1 MPLRLSA
8 MKSEGHCFMQNIKIA
23 NRNAARDSP
32 KFVPPRGVGRHMQKY
47 FSRTLRHFKN
57 RASALAD
64 GMGDDKEYGVLK
76 GGRNWEDFYR
86 GRWGHDKI
94 SPSTHGVNCT
104 GSCRWNVYV
113 KDGIIVWEAQDTDY
127 PTPHPDFPDYEPRG
141 CPRGASASWYVYSPL
156 RVRYPYVRGKL
167 LELWRE
173 AKKASG
179 DAVDAWESI
188 VTDPAKRGAY
198 QKARGHGGFMRSSW
212 EETAEM
218 INASLIY
225 TIKKHG
231 PDRIFG
237 FTPLPAMSMVSFA
250 SGARF
255 FSLLG
260 ASMISFYD
268 WYCDLPPAS
277 PQIWGEQT
285 DVCESADWY
294 NAGYIISWGSNL
306 PQTRTPDAHFYVEAR
321 YQGTKITAISPD
333 YADFTKFADT
343 WLPVKGGTDGALA
356 MAMTHV
362 VVKEFFLDKTTPYF
376 DDYARRF
383 TDLPFLVELEEKNGS
398 VLPGRFLRA
407 TDIGLGGNNPEW
419 KMLVFDKKRGAPA
432 APMGSIGSRYGEK
445 GTWNLEMRDCY
456 DMQDLEPVLSMAE
469 LDNVEWVNAEFPEFV
484 YDAAPKMRKCA
495 VPVRHME
502 LNGQRKAVTTVFDIF
517 VASLSLDRGHGG
529 ETAKGYDD
537 ADTCPTPAWQEKITG
552 VPAADVIRVAREF
565 ADNAEKTRGRSL
577 IIMGAGIN
585 HWYNNDAC
593 YRAIINLT
601 SLCGCQGV
609 SGGGWAHYVGQ
620 EKVRPQAGWATVTTG
635 SDWLPSPRRSQGT
648 TFYYWATD
656 SWRHELL
663 DIKAMSPEPTRDI
676 LPAHPADCNVIAAR
690 LGWMPYYPQFTQNSL
705 DLCDQALAAGAHTDE
720 DIVKYAV
727 EGLKNHTINMAIEK
741 PDAEEN
747 VPRVMFFWRANPLGS
762 NVKGHEYFLRY
773 LLGTT
778 NSYLSEDS
786 DRAVEEFE
794 AGQALQQGKLDLM
807 VTADIRMNTSCVY
820 SDIVL
825 PSAHWYEYNDL
836 SSTDMHPFIHPFTQA
851 VDPPWEARDN
861 WSMFDL
867 IAKKFS
873 EMAAGRLGTRKD
885 LVASPLEHDQP
896 GEIAQ
901 PFGEVKDWYKGEVE
915 PVPGKTMFNLKV
927 IERNYADIYKMYS
940 ALGPNVAKERG
951 VGTKGVKWSCAREYE
966 ILRQILGE
974 VEEDGV
980 SKGMPRITCGK
991 DACEIVL
998 TLSPESNGPVSVRS
1012 WKEIEE
1018 KTGQKLEFLSKP
1030 IEDVHLTFQSVTAR
1044 PAVGFTSPE
1053 WSGIEA
1059 HGRTYTPFQTNV
1071 QLLVPFRTL
1080 TGRQHFYLDHA
1091 WTRAL
1096 GESLPVYRPPLALAE
1111 IGEITG
1117 KRIPRGK
1124 HELVLNFLSVHSKW
1138 SIHSSYSDVHIM
1150 RVLSRGGGE
1159 IWINDEDAASVG
1171 IKDNEWLE
1179 CYNANGVFVGRA
1191 VVTHRLPRG
1200 KTFIHHA
1207 QERCINIPMSSI
1219 SGHRGGTHNS
1229 LTRALVKPTQ
1239 MIGGYGQFSY
1249 SFNYY
1254 GPTGCQ
1260 RDEVVLIRKAEK
1272 VVFDE
1277 N

>member
-1 MPLRLSA
+1 M
-8 MKSEGHCFMQNIKIA
+8 E
-23 NRNAARDSP
+23 
-32 KFVPPRGVGRHMQKY
+32 KY
-47 FSRTLRHFKN
+47 YSKTLRHFKL
-57 RASALAD
+57 RTESLAD
-64 GMGDDKEYGVLK
+64 DIGDKKDYSVHK
-76 GGRNWEDFYR
+76 GGRNWENFYR

-127 PTPHPDFPDYEPRG
+127 PTIHPDFPDYEPRG

-156 RVRYPYVRGKL
+156 RVRYPYIRGEL
-167 LELWRE
+167 LELWQAALKE
-173 AKKASG
+173 NG
-179 DAVDAWESI
+179 DPVKAWESI
-188 VTDPAKRGAY
+188 VNDPQKRARY
-198 QKARGHGGFMRSSW
+198 QQARGHGGFVRFSW
-212 EETAEM
+212 DEAVEM
-218 INASLIY
+218 ICASLIH
-225 TIKKHG
+225 TIRKHG

-255 FSLLG
+255 FSLIG
-260 ASMISFYD
+260 ASMVSFYD

-306 PQTRTPDAHFYVEAR
+306 PQTRTPDAHFYVESR

-343 WLPVKGGTDGALA
+343 WLPVKAGTDGALA

-362 VVKEFFLDKTTPYF
+362 VLREFFIERSVPYF
-376 DDYARRF
+376 DYYVRHY
-383 TDLPFLVELEEKNGS
+383 TDLPFMLMLEEKNG
-398 VLPGRFLRA
+398 VLLPGRFLRA

-419 KMLVFDKKRGAPA
+419 KILLYDKKRKGCA

-456 DMQDLEPVLSMAE
+456 DGKDIDPALSMDE
-469 LDNVEWVNAEFPEFV
+469 IEKQEWLEVEFPEFV
-484 YDAAPKMRKCA
+484 YDSAPKMRKGA
-495 VPVRHME
+495 VPVIYME
-502 LNGQRKAVTTVFDIF
+502 IDGEKTPVTTVFDIF
-517 VASLSLDRGHGG
+517 AASLAVDRGHGG
-529 ETAKGYDD
+529 DVDPNYEAEVY
-537 ADTCPTPAWQEKITG
+537 PTPAWQEKITG
-552 VPAADVIRVAREF
+552 VAADDVVRVAREF
-565 ADNAEKTRGRSL
+565 AENAETTRGRSL

-593 YRAIINLT
+593 YRAIISLT

-609 SGGGWAHYVGQ
+609 AGGGWAHYVGQ
-620 EKVRPQAGWATVTTG
+620 EKVRPQAGWATVATG
-635 SDWLPSPRRSQGT
+635 SDWMGPARRSQGT

-663 DIKAMSPEPTRDI
+663 DIKAMSPEPTRDV
-676 LPAHPADCNVIAAR
+676 LPAHPADCNAIAAR
-690 LGWMPYYPQFTQNSL
+690 LGWMPYYPQFRQNPL
-705 DLCDQALAAGAHTDE
+705 DICDNAVEEGARTDE
-720 DIVKYAV
+720 EIIDYAV
-727 EGLKNHTINMAIEK
+727 RNLKDGNIEMAIEH

-747 VPRVMFFWRANPLGS
+747 VPRVMMFWRANPLGS
-762 NVKGHEYFLRY
+762 NVKGHEYMLRY

-778 NSYLSEDS
+778 HSYLSEES
-786 DRAVEEFE
+786 DRKVMEFD
-794 AGQALQQGKLDLM
+794 AGKAMPQGKLDLM
-807 VTADIRMNTSCVY
+807 VTAEIRMNTSCVY

-867 IAKKFS
+867 IARKFS
-873 EMAAGRLGTRKD
+873 QMAATTLGIRKD
-885 LVASPLEHDQP
+885 IVATALEHDQP

-901 PFGEVKDWYKGEVE
+901 PFGEVKDWSKGEIE
-915 PVPGKTMFNLKV
+915 AVPGKTMFNLKV
-927 IERNYADIYKMYS
+927 IERNYADMHKMYS
-940 ALGPNVAKERG
+940 ALGPNVARPRG
-951 VGTKGVKWSCAREYE
+951 VGTKGVKWDCAREYE
-966 ILRQILGE
+966 ILKKILGE
-974 VEEDGV
+974 VEEDGLT
-980 SKGMPRITCGK
+980 KGMPRLSCGK
-991 DACEIVL
+991 DACEVVL
-998 TLSPESNGPVSVRS
+998 TLSPETNGPVSVRS
-1012 WKEIEE
+1012 WDGLEE
-1018 KTGQKLEFLSKP
+1018 KTGLKLKDLSEK
-1030 IEDVHLTFQSVTAR
+1030 IEGEHITFQSVTAR
-1044 PAVGFTSPE
+1044 PAIGFTAPE
-1053 WSGIEA
+1053 WSGIEEN
-1059 HGRTYTPFQTNV
+1059 GRTYTPFQINV
-1071 QLLVPFRTL
+1071 QRLVPFRTL
-1080 TGRQHFYLDHA
+1080 TGRQHFYVDHA
-1091 WTRAL
+1091 WMRGL
-1096 GESLPVYRPPLALAE
+1096 GEALPVYRPPLALAE
-1111 IGEITG
+1111 IGEVSG
-1117 KRIPRGK
+1117 IPRSK
-1124 HELVLNFLSVHSKW
+1124 NDLVLNFLSVHSKW

-1159 IWINDEDAASVG
+1159 IWLNDEDAASVG
-1171 IKDNEWLE
+1171 IRDNEWLE
-1179 CYNANGVFVGRA
+1179 CYNVNGVFVGRA

-1200 KTFIHHA
+1200 RTFIHHA
-1207 QERCINIPMSSI
+1207 QERCINMPMSSI

-1229 LTRALVKPTQ
+1229 LTRAMVKPTQ
-1239 MIGGYGQFSY
+1239 MIGGYGQLSY

-1260 RDEVVLIRKAEK
+1260 RDEIVVIRKAGK

>member
-1 MPLRLSA
+1 
-8 MKSEGHCFMQNIKIA
+8 
-23 NRNAARDSP
+23 
-32 KFVPPRGVGRHMQKY
+32 MQKY
-47 FSRTLRHFKN
+47 HSRTLRHFKC
-57 RASALAD
+57 RTEALASD
-64 GMGDDKEYGVLK
+64 IGDDKDYAVHK
-76 GGRNWEDFYR
+76 GGRSWEDFYR
-86 GRWGHDKI
+86 GRWEHDKV

-104 GSCRWNVYV
+104 GSCRWNVFV

-156 RVRYPYVRGKL
+156 RVRYPYIRGRL

-173 AKKASG
+173 ARAATS
-179 DAVDAWESI
+179 DPVEAWASI
-188 VTDPAKRGAY
+188 VNNPQKRAAY
-198 QKARGHGGFMRSSW
+198 QQARGHGGFERFSW
-212 EETAEM
+212 DEASEM
-218 INASLIY
+218 ISASLIH
-225 TIKKHG
+225 TIRKYG

-237 FTPLPAMSMVSFA
+237 FTPLPAMSMISFA

-260 ASMISFYD
+260 ASMVSFYD

-306 PQTRTPDAHFYVEAR
+306 PQTRTPDAHFYTEAR
-321 YQGTKITAISPD
+321 YQGTKITAVSPD

-343 WLPVKGGTDGALA
+343 WLPVKAGTDGAMA

-362 VVKEFFLDKTTPYF
+362 IMKEFFLERTVPYF
-376 DDYARRF
+376 DWYVRHF
-383 TDLPFLVELEEKNGS
+383 TDLPYLLVLEEKNGAL
-398 VLPGRFLRA
+398 LPGRCLRA
-407 TDIGLGGNNPEW
+407 TDIGRGGNNPEW
-419 KMLVFDKKRGAPA
+419 KLLVHDKKRGAPA
-432 APMGSIGSRYGEK
+432 APNGSIGSRYGEK

-456 DMQDLEPVLSMAE
+456 DGQELEPALSMAE
-469 LDNVEWVNAEFPEFV
+469 LDDAEWVLAQFPLFS
-484 YDAAPKMRKCA
+484 YDAEPAMRQGA
-495 VPVRHME
+495 VPVRYME
-502 LNGQRKAVTTVFDIF
+502 IDGKRTPVTTVFDIF
-517 VASLSLDRGHGG
+517 AASLALDRGHGG
-529 ETAKGYDD
+529 DNAAGYDD
-537 ADTCPTPAWQEKITG
+537 AAHYPTPAWQETVTG
-552 VPAADVIRVAREF
+552 VPAADVIRVARDF
-565 ADNAEKTRGRSL
+565 AENAEKTKGRSL

-609 SGGGWAHYVGQ
+609 AGGGWAHYVGQ

-635 SDWLPSPRRSQGT
+635 SDWLGPARRSQGT

-663 DIKAMSPEPTRDI
+663 DIKSMSPEPTRGV

-690 LGWMPYYPQFTQNSL
+690 LGWMPYYPQFRQNPL
-705 DLCDQALAAGAHTDE
+705 NICDDAVAAGAADAKGII
-720 DIVKYAV
+720 DYAV
-727 EGLKNHTINMAIEK
+727 KGLKDKSLQMAVEN

-778 NSYLSEDS
+778 HSFLAGEP
-786 DRAVEEFE
+786 DRPFTEFD
-794 AGQALQQGKLDLM
+794 AGRPMEQGKLDLM
-807 VTADIRMNTSCVY
+807 VTAELRMNTSCVY

-836 SSTDMHPFIHPFTQA
+836 SSTDMHPFIHPFTAA
-851 VDPPWEARDN
+851 VNPPWEARDN

-867 IAKKFS
+867 ISRTFS
-873 EMAAGRLGTRKD
+873 TLAEKHLGVRKD
-885 LVASPLEHDQP
+885 LVATALEHDQAD
-896 GEIAQ
+896 EIAQ
-901 PFGEVKDWYKGEVE
+901 PFGEVRDWSKGECE
-915 PVPGKTMFNLKV
+915 PVPGKTMFNLHV
-927 IERNYADIYKMYS
+927 IERNYADMHRMYS
-940 ALGPNVAKERG
+940 ALGPRVCGPRG
-951 VGTKGVKWSCAREYE
+951 VGTKGVKWSCAQEYE
-966 ILRQILGE
+966 ILKKILGQ
-974 VEEDGV
+974 VEEEGLTR
-980 SKGMPRITCGK
+980 GMPRLQSGR
-991 DACEIVL
+991 DACEVVL
-998 TLSPESNGPVSVRS
+998 TLSPESNGRVSVRS
-1012 WKEIEE
+1012 WAEIEE
-1018 KTGQKLEFLSKP
+1018 KSGQKLRDLSEP
-1030 IEDVHLTFQSVTAR
+1030 IEGEHLTFQSVTAR
-1044 PAVGFTSPE
+1044 PAVGFTAPE

-1059 HGRTYTPFQTNV
+1059 EGRTYTPFQINV
-1071 QLLVPFRTL
+1071 QRLVPFRTL

-1091 WTRAL
+1091 WTRGL
-1096 GESLPVYRPPLALAE
+1096 GEALPTYRPPLALAE
-1111 IGEITG
+1111 IGEVSG
-1117 KRIPRGK
+1117 GRIPRGPK
-1124 HELVLNFLSVHSKW
+1124 DLVLNFLSVHSKW
-1138 SIHSSYSDVHIM
+1138 SIHSSYSDVHTM

-1159 IWINDEDAASVG
+1159 IWLNNEDAAQAG
-1171 IKDNEWLE
+1171 ITDNEWLE

-1207 QERCINIPMSSI
+1207 QERCINIPMSQI

-1239 MIGGYGQFSY
+1239 MIGGYGQLSY

-1260 RDEVVLIRKAEK
+1260 RDEVVLVRKAEK